1 MDRAA
6 AYAALIEP
14 DPAEKV
20 RLARLAQAADD
31 RTGNTVWFAADAPG
45 RPVRPHLVHPARV
58 VRRRLGSPAGRAAL
72 IHAIAHIEFNAINL
86 ALDAVCR
93 FGGMPAD
100 YYTDWMQVAVEE
112 AKHFSLLRAH
122 LNKLGHDYGD
132 FSAHD
137 SLWEMAEKTTDDVLA
152 RMALVPRILEA
163 RGLDVTPALRERLSQ
178 VGDQAA
184 AAILDI
190 ILADEV
196 GHVAIGNKWFVV
208 LCTERGA
215 KPRETFERLAA
226 ERAAPWP
233 RPPFNRL
240 ARLAAGFDEAELDR
254 FEDVANERLAA
265 LTGSARASR

>member
-31 RTGNTVWFAADAPG
+31 RTGNTVSFAADAPG
-45 RPVRPHLVHPARV
+45 RPVRPLLVHPARV
-58 VRRRLGSPAGRAAL
+58 ARRRLGSPAGRAAL

-112 AKHFSLLRAH
+112 AQHFSLLRAH
-122 LNKLGHDYGD
+122 LNSLGHDYGD

-196 GHVAIGNKWFVV
+196 GHVAIGNKWFHA
-208 LCTERGA
+208 LCVERGVSPQA
-215 KPRETFERLAA
+215 SFEAYIA
-226 ERAAPWP
+226 ERAAPRL
-233 RPPFNRL
+233 RPPFNRA
-240 ARLAAGFDEAELDR
+240 ARLAGGFTIAELDR
-254 FEDVANERLAA
+254 FEENAGDRQTGLSVARGE
-265 LTGSARASR
+265 

>member
-31 RTGNTVWFAADAPG
+31 RTGNTVSFAADAPG
-45 RPVRPHLVHPARV
+45 RPVRPLLVHPARV
-58 VRRRLGSPAGRAAL
+58 ARRRLGSPTGRAAL

-112 AKHFSLLRAH
+112 AHHFSLLRAH

-163 RGLDVTPALRERLSQ
+163 RGLDVTGTARATLAGRRPGRGSNPRHHPRRRSRPRRNRQQ
-178 VGDQAA
+178 VVRRPLHRTRRQAA
-184 AAILDI
+184 
-190 ILADEV
+190 
-196 GHVAIGNKWFVV
+196 
-208 LCTERGA
+208 R
-215 KPRETFERLAA
+215 
-226 ERAAPWP
+226 
-233 RPPFNRL
+233 
-240 ARLAAGFDEAELDR
+240 
-254 FEDVANERLAA
+254 DVR
-265 LTGSARASR
+265 TPGG